1 MVLPYSSS
9 SFVQSV
15 VHNHKVLVVDV
26 DNHVDNSSIVGV
38 GVDIV
43 VVVEVLHK
51 VMDSTEMVV
60 VDNIVVAVDDD
71 IGVVVENLV
80 GNRVVEEKVQLV
92 AMSMQ
97 LELDAELFHLIDMN
111 NQPCVQ

>member
-60 VDNIVVAVDDD
+60 VDNTVVVVDDD